1 MVEKH
6 NRNAFL
12 NRCRPYIG
20 IDGCHLRGE
29 FGGIL
34 MVAVGVDANNGI
46 LPLAY
51 AIYEIEDQWSWGWF
65 LSLLHE
71 YFDDGRKVTFTSD
84 RQKRLITALL
94 TDMAYCSQ

>member
-1 MVEKH
+1 MSLPAQ
-6 NRNAFL
+6 RNAFL

-51 AIYEIEDQWSWGWF
+51 AICEIEDQWSWGWF